1 MDCEVIPGLDSSCRF
16 ARGLEQNGCAGEE
29 MCCVISLDNLSPE
42 AEDTVVSSVIHTV
55 VLLELLVGPFG
66 AAGCWVQRT
75 GHCWWLGDSVVLTFV
90 A

>member
-55 VLLELLVGPFG
+55 VLFELSS
-66 AAGCWVQRT
+66 AGYRGEGIACAWEAQ
-75 GHCWWLGDSVVLTFV
+75 
-90 A
+90 